1 MEDSNKPYE
10 YAVHHSEEEGKK
22 IRKNLWKVFWILTVV
37 TTVEVTLGLFWKQ
50 LSGDNSETMWPVVKW
65 LFISLTLLKAFY
77 IVAEFMHL
85 GHERKN
91 FILTIMVSYS
101 VLMIYLI
108 YLVLTEAVL
117 LYP

>member
-22 IRKNLWKVFWILTVV
+22 IRKNLWKVFWILSVV
-37 TTVEVTLGLFWKQ
+37 TTVEVTLGIFWKQ
-50 LSGDNSETMWPVVKW
+50 WSGDSSESMWPVVKW

-85 GHERKN
+85 GHEKKG
-91 FILTIMVSYS
+91 FILTILISYS

-117 LYP
+117 L